1 MNAFT
6 KARCFI
12 NIFNDVT
19 LVSSLS
25 PKTLSELFIFLR
37 AANLLSIF
45 AHKIKRKNMV
55 DRLPES
61 IQWHV
66 TSNVNYSDRQRCQV
80 GTEID
85 RINLLLEEI
94 GITPVFLKGAAYNI
108 ENAVSLEGRTMSDID
123 ILVSSSE
130 IQKTEKRLL
139 SLGWQIKSL
148 ANYDEKYYRE
158 FAHEIPP
165 MFDPLSGTTLDIH
178 HNLYLPVSGKAPDES
193 ILRQNIVASSQQK
206 LVLNKHMQALHTC
219 VHLYW
224 NEDVS
229 SSLRD
234 LYDFT
239 CLCNDNASHH
249 FWEAIVKTAKAMN
262 LSSLLFDVICL
273 AEFYFLL
280 HCPIETKHQ
289 LQSQLSLFHRAR
301 RGFTLFVMKRALVP
315 DTRVCNSKLL
325 RLSRFLAYM
334 RGHLMKM
341 PVHVLVPH
349 MLKKLSMT
357 LRKS

>member
-1 MNAFT
+1 MNAFA
-6 KARCFI
+6 KARYFLK
-12 NIFNDVT
+12 IFNDVT

-25 PKTLSELFIFLR
+25 PKTVSELFVFLR

-139 SLGWQIKSL
+139 SLGWQIKPL

-249 FWEAIVKTAKAMN
+249 FWEAIVNTAKAMN
-262 LSSLLFDVICL
+262 LSSLLFDVIGL
-273 AEFYFLL
+273 AEVYFLL
-280 HCPIETKHQ
+280 RCPIETKRQ

-315 DTRVCNSKLL
+315 DTRVCDSKLL
-325 RLSRFLAYM
+325 RICRFLAYM